1 MTVSRSVS
9 SGQAAT
15 VEPPESAVAEVS
27 LGEPRWPVAVALLA
41 YMALNSFHLD
51 PGGPRQP

>member
-1 MTVSRSVS
+1 
-9 SGQAAT
+9 
-15 VEPPESAVAEVS
+15 VS

-41 YMALNSFHLD
+41 YMALNSFDLD